1 MRMSYLINKRLK
13 LLVYT
18 MYVTSFYSSSYWSN
32 SEYWS
37 QKRTQSGNI
46 QSIILDV
53 HAVKQSALL
62 TLVFDFYFL
71 DYKEG

>member
-18 MYVTSFYSSSYWSN
+18 MYVTSFSSSSYWSN